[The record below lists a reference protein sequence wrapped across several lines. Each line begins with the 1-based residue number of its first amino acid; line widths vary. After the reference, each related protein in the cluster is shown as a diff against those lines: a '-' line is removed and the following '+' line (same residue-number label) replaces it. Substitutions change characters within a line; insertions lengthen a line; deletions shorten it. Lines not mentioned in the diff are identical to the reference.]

1 MAVLT
6 FEGGLNEQDMTLVLD
21 QECIEGY
28 NFELGSPDT
37 HFRPRKPFDKLGTAT
52 NALSINGFIQL
63 IKSDDTETTLIQA
76 GDTIYQWD
84 GTTGFT
90 SRGTVNLN
98 SRLRGTTWNLGG
110 YAVITDLAKAT
121 VIKKWDGTTFS
132 TLTTGL
138 GSSLYAK
145 YGIVHLGRIWLFNVT
160 AGTNTPHLL
169 VVSAFENP
177 ESYDT
182 AKRAQDSSFSTGNE
196 AFYMVTP
203 DLRPINGIALFFGVL
218 IISTTNG
225 GLWKLTGTDSMGFAW
240 SPFYSGSQAIGT
252 ETVTSIG
259 DDVVYMKKN
268 GSIESIRAVQAY
280 GDIKTDD
287 LSRWI
292 RNTAN
297 NITDCITVYD
307 QERQKVYFFIGNN
320 KILVLYKDLLTANF
334 SPWSV
339 YQTGHSS
346 SFAINSAI
354 YMRNPGGTDW
364 YVYFGDSEGNIYQL
378 EGVGDGDAGTTDI
391 SVYRK
396 TKFIETID
404 DFNPQLQRL
413 RGRIY
418 YRRIADIDLLMD
430 FEWGDDYA
438 INRCTVPL
446 EGPPL
451 GDLAMYWGGSWYFGG
466 AYYWNS
472 GFFYSERVSTK
483 GFSPIGRGVGF
494 YLSLSATSSQL
505 FDVMKIE
512 A

>member
-21 QECIEGY
+21 QECILGY

-196 AFYMVTP
+196 
-203 DLRPINGIALFFGVL
+203 
-218 IISTTNG
+218 
-225 GLWKLTGTDSMGFAW
+225 
-240 SPFYSGSQAIGT
+240 
-252 ETVTSIG
+252 
-259 DDVVYMKKN
+259 VVYMKKN

-483 GFSPIGRGVGF
+483 GLRPIGRGVGF